1 MKKIILSL
9 FLICGMASSGLAQE
23 FKYSFGLKGGIN
35 YTMGGQITGNSSGGA
50 ISPHTGEEYWSGTA
64 QAQSK
69 IGYHGGG
76 FFQANIGRFFARPE
90 ITYTSIETGYE
101 FPGENTTHS
110 VEKFD
115 IPFLIGYN
123 VFGPLDIYV
132 GPVYSNII
140 DSHIIDD
147 GEPQNVVTQNSPL
160 NLQAGAKFEFGRF
173 GIDFRYERI
182 MSPAEP
188 HELNF
193 VDRVHYV
200 NKAVFDDPRINQI
213 IMSVT
218 FKLGGS
224 DVGGGGARRRGPC
237 Y

>member
-1 MKKIILSL
+1 MKKIILTV
-9 FLICGMASSGLAQE
+9 FLTFGMAYSGLSQE
-23 FKYSFGLKGGIN
+23 FKYSFGLKAGIN
-35 YTMGGQITGNSSGGA
+35 YTMGGQITGISSGAG
-50 ISPHTGEEYWSGTA
+50 YWDETA
-64 QAQSK
+64 EAQGK

-90 ITYTSIETGYE
+90 INYTSIGTEYE
-101 FPGENTTHS
+101 FPGENTIHS

-123 VFGPLDIYV
+123 VFGPLDLYV

-140 DSHIIDD
+140 DSHIMDD
-147 GEPQNVVTQNSPL
+147 GEPQNVVTQNSPI

-188 HELNF
+188 HSLDFNN
-193 VDRVHYV
+193 DVHGV
-200 NKAVFDDPRINQI
+200 NRATFDDPRINQI
-213 IMSVT
+213 IVSVT

-224 DVGGGGARRRGPC
+224 DVSGGGARRRGPC